1 MLVVMEFSAP
11 EKRPTYA
18 GLTNTSVGIISMIGP
33 LIGAWLAIAGYN
45 WLFAV
50 SAVTSLLA
58 LLLLHWWVR
67 EPRFA
72 GAVEQVEESRGERV

>member
-18 GLTNTSVGIISMIGP
+18 GLANTTVGVISMIGP
-33 LIGAWLAIAGYN
+33 LIGAWLAIAGYD

-50 SAVTSLLA
+50 SAFVSLLA
-58 LLLLHWWVR
+58 LAALHWWVK

-72 GAVEQVEESRGERV
+72 GTVE